1 MNWAGESFEEEKPS
15 HSTNIYK
22 ACWELKMAL
31 LSFDNATLITGI
43 SVANVLNK
51 LLLYRFK

>member
-1 MNWAGESFEEEKPS
+1 MHWAGDSFEEEKPS

-22 ACWELKMAL
+22 ACWELKMAP

-43 SVANVLNK
+43 SVANILNK
-51 LLLYRFK
+51 LLFYRFK